1 MRDDITSIP
10 ISEIF
15 EEKDGCP
22 ICRLRNL
29 LEKRVV
35 EYITGA
41 AMMEPDVRTETNK
54 AGFCFDHYRMLLA
67 QRNRLSVA
75 LMMESHLASLDK
87 RLFGGLPKGAG
98 KRGKSTESALSTCF
112 VCSNIEHNME
122 RMLVN
127 VCRLWERERDFRT
140 LFAEQPS
147 LCLPHFAMLTETAN
161 ACMSRRTA
169 PDFCR
174 DAQSVAQR
182 EMAALRAD
190 VSHFCKMFDYRNAGE
205 NADWGTSKDAIER
218 AVHFLTTREV
228 K

>member
-41 AMMEPDVRTETNK
+41 AMMEPDVRIETNK

-75 LMMESHLASLDK
+75 LMMETHLASLDK
-87 RLFGGLPKGAG
+87 RLFGGLPKGAD
-98 KRGKSTESALSTCF
+98 KRGKSASNALSTCF
-112 VCSNIEHNME
+112 VCNNIDHNME

-127 VCRLWERERDFRT
+127 VCRLWERESDFRT
-140 LFAEQPS
+140 LFSEQPS
-147 LCLPHFAMLTETAN
+147 LCLPHFAMLTETAA

-174 DAQSVAQR
+174 AAQTLAQR
-182 EMAALRAD
+182 EMATLRD
-190 VSHFCKMFDYRNAGE
+190 DISHFCKMFDYRNAGE
-205 NADWGTSKDAIER
+205 NADWGTSKDALER
-218 AVHFLTTREV
+218 SVHFLTTREV

>member
-41 AMMEPDVRTETNK
+41 AMMEPDVRVETNK
-54 AGFCFDHYRMLLA
+54 AGFCYDHYRMLLA

-87 RLFGGLPKGAG
+87 RLFGGLPKAAG
-98 KRGKSTESALSTCF
+98 KRGKSTSQALSTCF
-112 VCSNIEHNME
+112 VCDNIEHNME

-140 LFAEQPS
+140 LFSEQPS

-161 ACMSRRTA
+161 ECMSRRTA

-174 DAQSVAQR
+174 AAQEVAQR

-205 NADWGTSKDAIER
+205 NADWGTSKDSIER
-218 AVHFLTTREV
+218 AVHFLTTREI